1 MGTLGR
7 FACLATWSLV
17 LIAICRLLNFLMT
30 VPQYFH
36 KTRPVVNISRSTSQP
51 LLTGGPSVGAPMVI
65 AVCEAAGDNN
75 YSLVNNASTLEEAQ
89 QYTNHLRTLWA
100 RQAEQLTTMLKTLL
114 YFSKADKWRIIV
126 MTDALT
132 TFHKVL
138 KLTRTFPEDQKR
150 RLELQHE
157 NVWFPDNFP
166 GIKEHWR
173 PCVWAKQFLAEALPH
188 EDAVVYFD
196 TDVVF
201 LGPGEEV
208 WWLLRRMEASQAVAL
223 APEPQYTLDDPRRP
237 YAGSVGLNT
246 GVMAVNLTRLRQLP
260 GGGLGSAILLEGAI
274 DPPPRHDQD
283 ALNHFLINK
292 PHLVQEVTSR
302 WNFIPSS
309 CFSVAPP
316 CPDCLSSGILVLH
329 GADMTFYRNVEIKF
343 LVMYGILSRL
353 QLDDDPRRLLARV
366 NEQLAVRDSWTPL
379 FPCSNYTNLTQAL
392 TLGLTDAASLT
403 PLTLHQ

>member
-1 MGTLGR
+1 MVSCVKIMVSRVKTAVIPVKTMAGCVKTMVGYVKTMVSRAKTRSSRGKKINRVIVRNVTVVFIITSSVLKLLMYLPQNSKEAARILRSPYVVPAPLVTGSPSV
-7 FACLATWSLV
+7 AAPAVVVVCHDPNTTSSSPALDAATSKESH
-17 LIAICRLLNFLMT
+17 RLLGSW
-30 VPQYFH
+30 P
-36 KTRPVVNISRSTSQP
+36 
-51 LLTGGPSVGAPMVI
+51 
-65 AVCEAAGDNN
+65 
-75 YSLVNNASTLEEAQ
+75 
-89 QYTNHLRTLWA
+89 

-302 WNFIPSS
+302 WNFSPAS

-329 GADMTFYRNVEIKF
+329 GADATFYRHIDRKF
-343 LVMYGILSRL
+343 LVGSTVTLYIKIVSF
-353 QLDDDPRRLLARV
+353 LL
-366 NEQLAVRDSWTPL
+366 
-379 FPCSNYTNLTQAL
+379 
-392 TLGLTDAASLT
+392 
-403 PLTLHQ
+403 